1 MIGMLALTEV
11 DTKPYV
17 DMVERAG
24 GVPRLICVDSNGV
37 DLEKE
42 LKLIDGLILFGD
54 SFESTALDETTI
66 YHLGEKL
73 LKYALSRDIPVLGI
87 GAGIHLLNLVFG
99 GSLSSDVNGHQ
110 DFDQDGND
118 ISAYHRIYISPGSKL
133 AAIVGSGGFVRV
145 NSRHKFG
152 IRESNKSS
160 YLLASAYSLDDGVI
174 EGLES
179 PDHTWVIGVQFHP
192 ERRMELPPHFE
203 RLFQSFIERVSE

>member
-87 GAGIHLLNLVFG
+87 GSGIHLLNLVFG

-110 DFDQDGND
+110 DFDKDGND

-203 RLFQSFIERVSE
+203 RLFQSFTEKTSG